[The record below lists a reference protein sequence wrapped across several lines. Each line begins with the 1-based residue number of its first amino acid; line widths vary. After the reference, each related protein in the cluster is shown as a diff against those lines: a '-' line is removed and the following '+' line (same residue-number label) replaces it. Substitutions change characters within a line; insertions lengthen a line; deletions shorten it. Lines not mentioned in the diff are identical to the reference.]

1 MHMTDDTEA
10 AANRAAI
17 AARDAVKARSRSGA
31 SFIPL
36 LAVAFAI
43 LSGIYLFLME
53 GENPPRATTPM
64 PVPHVQAPGEGSA
77 PAPTTPAPQQ

>member
-1 MHMTDDTEA
+1 MTDDTEA

-17 AARDAVKARSRSGA
+17 AARDAAKAEPRSRA
-31 SFIPL
+31 SLIPL

-64 PVPHVQAPGEGSA
+64 PVPHVQAPGEGST

>member
-1 MHMTDDTEA
+1 MTDDTEA

-17 AARDAVKARSRSGA
+17 AARDAVKAQSRPRGSL
-31 SFIPL
+31 IPL
-36 LAVAFAI
+36 IAVAFAI

-64 PVPHVQAPGEGSA
+64 PVPHVQAPGEGTAST
-77 PAPTTPAPQQ
+77 PRPTTPAPQQ